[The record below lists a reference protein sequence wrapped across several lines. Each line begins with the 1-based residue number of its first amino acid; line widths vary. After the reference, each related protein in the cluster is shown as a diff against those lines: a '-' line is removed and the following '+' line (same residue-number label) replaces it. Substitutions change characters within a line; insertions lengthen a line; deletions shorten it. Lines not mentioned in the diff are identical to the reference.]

1 MDFAKLTPEQ
11 KQYALAI
18 ADKAR
23 EMGVDPELALA
34 VAAAESSFNPKAIGV
49 PIKGDPNRRAIG
61 LMQIDPVNAKGL
73 KMTLE
78 ELHDPEKNIAAGIQI
93 LRENLDRY
101 KGHTR
106 AALVAYNSS
115 LDTAKKYLASD
126 EDFSTLPLKT
136 KKYLEDIDAMHNT
149 DAVGYLN
156 KDDLKPVG
164 ATANKGPSKF
174 GELPPPEEGQAP
186 IADVTQSQEPM
197 PKFGYIDENK
207 IVEQEEAAKTAPPP
221 EPSVYDQL
229 NKKATD
235 VYKAATENIPLTA
248 AVGTSAA
255 AGVLLGQYGKET
267 LDKQT
272 AALEAQKT
280 NLKGLQAGAAKG
292 LEESNKLTGGAKS
305 ALDELD
311 DVLAQRKQNLLLRE
325 EELRKLQEQLKDKA
339 PPDFKGAQKYTDVL
353 GGEDVPFEQK
363 KGAENYR
370 GDNTKGGQNIINQNS
385 ANKRRL
391 EKIGLGTGYSLGPP
405 VPGQLSLP
413 DDISAEKNA
422 KFLAEQQAQNNAALE
437 AQRKAEI
444 ARKEVEETQRLR
456 DRAEKTN
463 YNRTE
468 TALSE
473 KAATAQKLAE
483 EDAKLADLKKKAPTG
498 LGKAGVFAGKVA
510 GKTIGALSG
519 IALPL
524 AADEAAK
531 RFASGDKV
539 GGVIATAE
547 VVLAAMAMLPPGTP
561 ITAAM
566 KAVGIG
572 GGLAVATLDYLRN
585 RESKPAKP
593 AATAPKPANTAPR
606 PPSGGLSQY
615 QERKPNGIYKDAYGR
630 YHG

>member
-1 MDFAKLTPEQ
+1 MDFAKLSPEQ

-78 ELHDPEKNIAAGIQI
+78 ELHDPDKNIAAGIQI

-164 ATANKGPSKF
+164 ATVNKSPSKF

-248 AVGTSAA
+248 AVGTGAA
-255 AGVLLGQYGKET
+255 TGVLLGQYGKET

-280 NLKGLQAGAAKG
+280 NLKGLQAGAATG

-311 DVLAQRKQNLLLRE
+311 DVLAQRKQNLVLRE
-325 EELRKLQEQLKDKA
+325 EELRKLQAQLTDKA
-339 PPDFKGAQKYTDVL
+339 PPDLKGAQKWTSTM
-353 GGEDVPFEQK
+353 GGDDVPLEQK
-363 KGAENYR
+363 MQAENMR
-370 GDNTKGGQNIINQNS
+370 SNNPKGGQAIIDRNTAAKQKL
-385 ANKRRL
+385 AGMG
-391 EKIGLGTGYSLGPP
+391 ETGYSLTEPK
-405 VPGQLSLP
+405 PGQLAVP
-413 DDISAEKNA
+413 DKIAAERQA
-422 KFLAEQQAQNNAALE
+422 KLLVEQQTQNSAALE

-473 KAATAQKLAE
+473 KAATAKRLAE
-483 EDAKLADLKKKAPTG
+483 ENAKLADLTKKAPTG
-498 LGKAGVFAGKVA
+498 LGRAGVFAGKVA

-524 AADEAAK
+524 AAEEAAK
-531 RFASGDKV
+531 RFDSGDTV

-593 AATAPKPANTAPR
+593 AATAPKPANTAPK

>member
-1 MDFAKLTPEQ
+1 MKDFGKLSPEQ
-11 KQYALAI
+11 IDIASQIAEEAI
-18 ADKAR
+18 AQ
-23 EMGVDPELALA
+23 GVDPELALA
-34 VAAAESSFNPKAIGV
+34 VGFVENKFRASGISPKGAIG
-49 PIKGDPNRRAIG
+49 P
-61 LMQIDPVNAKGL
+61 MQVLPSNAKGYNMEIKDL
-73 KMTLE
+73 Y
-78 ELHDPEKNIAAGIQI
+78 DPTKNIQTGIKI
-93 LRENLDRY
+93 LKEKLNVFQGNVRP
-101 KGHTR
+101 
-106 AALVAYNSS
+106 ALAAYNGRMER
-115 LDTAKKYLASD
+115 AKNYYEKG
-126 EDFSTLPLKT
+126 EDFNALAPETRQ
-136 KKYLEDIDAMHNT
+136 YLEDIDALHNT
-149 DAVGYLN
+149 DGVGYLN

-174 GELPPPEEGQAP
+174 GELPPPMEGQAP
-186 IADVTQSQEPM
+186 IADVTQSQEPP
-197 PKFGYIDENK
+197 PKFGHIDENK

-235 VYKAATENIPLTA
+235 VYKAATENPELTGAVA
-248 AVGTSAA
+248 ASGT
-255 AGVLLGQYGKET
+255 AGVLLGKYGKDT

-272 AALEAQKT
+272 EVL
-280 NLKGLQAGAAKG
+280 NQAKRDVLLAETSRDVGNRNSFRFTG
-292 LEESNKLTGGAKS
+292 ESS
-305 ALDELD
+305 QALDELD
-311 DVLAQRKQNLLLRE
+311 DALAQRKQNLVLRE
-325 EELRKLQEQLKDKA
+325 EELRKLQAQLADKA
-339 PPDFKGAQKYTDVL
+339 PPDLKGSQKWTDTL
-353 GGEDVPFEQK
+353 GGDDVPFEQK
-363 KGAENYR
+363 RQAENMR
-370 GDNTKGGQNIINQNS
+370 GDNPKGGQAIIDKNTAAKQ
-385 ANKRRL
+385 RL
-391 EKIGLGTGYSLGPP
+391 EKMGLGKGFSLTPP

-422 KFLAEQQAQNNAALE
+422 KFLAEQQAQSKALLE
-437 AQRKAEI
+437 AERKAEI
-444 ARKEVEETQRLR
+444 ARQEMTETQRAR
-456 DRAEKTN
+456 EQAAKAHAKAMASSSKSAAELGGDVEIA
-463 YNRTE
+463 RTME
-468 TALSE
+468 AD
-473 KAATAQKLAE
+473 AAKR
-483 EDAKLADLKKKAPTG
+483 APTG

-593 AATAPKPANTAPR
+593 AATAPKPAATAPK